1 MRESPLFPHF
11 EDLPEILPIFPLT
24 GVLLLPGGALP
35 LNIFE
40 PRYLAMVDEAMK
52 TNRLIGMVQPRHE
65 ENADD
70 PFAKNLF
77 NIGCAGRVTGFEET
91 EDGRY
96 QITLTGVC
104 RYKITEEQD
113 MLNGF
118 RRVTPDWSDFRE
130 DMKAEG
136 PCLDIER
143 SRMTGL
149 LKRYFEAN
157 GLTCDWEAVE
167 VTPDER
173 LITCL
178 AMVCPLEPKEK
189 QALLEAENCRIRA
202 EMFLNLLEMAVR
214 ESESGCGS
222 GCTH

>member
-1 MRESPLFPHF
+1 MRESPLFPRF
-11 EDLPEILPIFPLT
+11 TDLPEILPIFPLT
-24 GVLLLPGGALP
+24 GVLLLPGGTLP

-40 PRYLAMVDEAMK
+40 PRYLAMVDEAMR
-52 TNRLIGMVQPRHE
+52 TNRLIGMIQPRHDE
-65 ENADD
+65 AED
-70 PFAKNLF
+70 PFAKNLYAV
-77 NIGCAGRVTGFEET
+77 GCAGRITSLQET

-96 QITLTGVC
+96 LITLTGVC
-104 RYKITEEQD
+104 RFKMTEERD
-113 MLNGF
+113 MLHGF
-118 RRVTPDWSDFRE
+118 RRALPNWAGYESD
-130 DMKAEG
+130 MTKEG
-136 PCLDIER
+136 PCLDIGR
-143 SRMTGL
+143 DRMTSL

-189 QALLEAENCRIRA
+189 QALLEAENCRVRA

-222 GCTH
+222 DCTH